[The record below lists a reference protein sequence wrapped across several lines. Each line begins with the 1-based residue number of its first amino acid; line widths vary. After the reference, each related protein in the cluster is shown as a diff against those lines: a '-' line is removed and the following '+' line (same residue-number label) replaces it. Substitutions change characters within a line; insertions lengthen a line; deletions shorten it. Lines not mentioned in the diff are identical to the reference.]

1 MTIEGSFLSPCY
13 QGRNLCGHTKTET
26 FILYVYSSGIQ
37 TRPCHIPFNIH
48 RNTLW
53 YPVEH
58 GDLYK
63 SGEGL
68 FNMGKYTASKA
79 RGKGRE
85 SWSIVFR
92 HPVKNDQY
100 GKSGLR
106 VRRGLGTT
114 DEDRADL
121 LVRQMNE
128 ILSDETMWNVASK
141 QRASLKYDE
150 KIVSAFYDALEI
162 KKINYTELRNEHL
175 PLPSSP
181 QGYANVLL
189 VGTTG
194 AGKTTLLRQLIGTD
208 PKKER
213 FPSTS
218 PNKTTVSDTEVI
230 CAEGPYEAVV
240 TFFDQRE
247 IRLHLEDC
255 VMAAVLAML
264 KGDDNWTVAQHLLEH
279 SEQRFR
285 FFYVLGEYD
294 VDMDETDDDELNSE
308 DAVSLDEKKAF
319 ANVISSYLE
328 QVSELTKISKK
339 VMEQVG
345 NELNMNYKE
354 LSSIDRNAFEELLD
368 EELRQNK
375 NFHSLVDDII
385 EEMTLRFD
393 HIQVGEIIQRSGDW
407 PIAWKFISD
416 KRETFIQ
423 TIRNF
428 SSNYAP
434 QFGRLL
440 TPLVQGIRVK
450 GPFKPSWTER
460 VPKLVLIDG
469 QGLGHTASTSSSI
482 PSQTLRKFEVSDVVL
497 LVDSAKHPMQAASLA
512 VLRSLA
518 ASGHISKLRIC
529 FTHMDE
535 LSGDSIRN
543 RKSRIRHVNASLNQA
558 ANYIRDRLGPEMA
571 FNMDTNLSN
580 QSFYLEKLDTVMD
593 ESNVLTKKEL
603 EKLLRFLQVS
613 IFTPADSDVIP
624 VYDEANLIIAIQKA
638 TKSFHDLWSSRL
650 TGDQKCHWAT
660 VKALS
665 KRKALDFDDGEFR
678 ELRPVAEIT
687 DFLME
692 QIRRMLNHPVY
703 WVPETNDEEQKKL
716 AADKIARDV
725 HMKLLDYCTTRFWK
739 THLTQW
745 NVAYNFRGENSSIKR
760 TREIFSIYDKAGP
773 IPGETTTIESHEYL
787 TQIRKIARESIS
799 TNGGKLLQP

>member
-1 MTIEGSFLSPCY
+1 
-13 QGRNLCGHTKTET
+13 
-26 FILYVYSSGIQ
+26 
-37 TRPCHIPFNIH
+37 
-48 RNTLW
+48 
-53 YPVEH
+53 
-58 GDLYK
+58 
-63 SGEGL
+63 
-68 FNMGKYTASKA
+68 MGKYTASKA

-92 HPVKNDQY
+92 HPVKKDQY
-100 GKSGLR
+100 GKAGLR

-114 DEDRADL
+114 DEGRADL
-121 LVRQMNE
+121 LVAQMNE
-128 ILSDETMWNVASK
+128 ILSDESMWNISSK
-141 QRASLKYDE
+141 QKASLRYDE
-150 KIVSAFYDALEI
+150 KIVAAFYDALEA
-162 KKINYTELRNEHL
+162 KKLEYKELRDEQL
-175 PLPSSP
+175 PLPSSI

-230 CAEGPYEAVV
+230 CADGSYEAVV

-255 VMAAVLAML
+255 VMAAVIAML
-264 KGDDNWTVAQHLLEH
+264 KGEDRWTVAQHLLEH

-285 FFYVLGEYD
+285 FFYVLGEYE
-294 VDMDETDDDELNSE
+294 VDEEEIDADDLTSE
-308 DAVSLDEKKAF
+308 EAVSLEERKAF
-319 ANVISSYLE
+319 ANVISGYLE
-328 QVSELTKISKK
+328 QVAELTKLSKK
-339 VMEQVG
+339 VMDQLG
-345 NELNMNYKE
+345 NELNVNYQE
-354 LSSIDRNAFEELLD
+354 LGSVDRNAFEELLD
-368 EELRQNK
+368 EELRQSK
-375 NFHSLVDDII
+375 TFHGLVDDMI
-385 EEMTLRFD
+385 EEMALRFD
-393 HIQVGEIIQRSGDW
+393 HLQVGEMIQRNGDW
-407 PIAWKFISD
+407 PMIWYYNTDNREAFI
-416 KRETFIQ
+416 R

-450 GPFKPSWTER
+450 GPFKPDWSER

-482 PSQTLRKFEVSDVVL
+482 PVQTLRKFESCDAVL

-512 VLRSLA
+512 VLRSVA

-558 ANYIRDRLGPEMA
+558 ANYIRERLGPEMA
-571 FNMDTNLSN
+571 LNMDTNLSN
-580 QSFYLEKLDTVMD
+580 QSFYLEKLDKVVD
-593 ESNVLTKKEL
+593 EGNNHTKEEL

-613 IFTPADSDVIP
+613 IFTPTDSNVIP
-624 VYDEANLIIAIQKA
+624 VYDEANLVIAIQKA
-638 TKSFHDLWSSRL
+638 TKSFHELWNNRL
-650 TGDQKCHWAT
+650 TGDQKRHWAT
-660 VKALS
+660 IKALS

-678 ELRPVAEIT
+678 DLRPVAEIT
-687 DFLME
+687 DLLME
-692 QIRRMLNHPVY
+692 QVRRMLNHPVF

-725 HMKLLDYCTTRFWK
+725 HMKLIEYCTSRFWK
-739 THLTQW
+739 IHLTQW
-745 NVAYNFRGENSSIKR
+745 NVAYHYTGENSSKKR
-760 TREIFSIYDKAGP
+760 TKEIFNIYDKAGP

-787 TQIRKIARESIS
+787 TDIRKIVRVSIS
-799 TNGGKLLQP
+799 TKGGKLLQP